1 MCARLKGPRMFTR
14 YIGIDLGTVNVLV
27 HERGRGI
34 VLKEPSVVAISVN
47 DNRIVAVGQ
56 EALEMLGRTPDT
68 IEVARPLKDG
78 VIADYVVTEAML
90 RYFIQK
96 VCGRL
101 RLFKP
106 EVMVSVPVGVTSV
119 ESRAVHD
126 ASLQAGAGEAFLI
139 PEPLAA
145 AIGAGL
151 PVATPTGNMI
161 INLGGGTTEAAVVA
175 VNGIVQWAS
184 IRVGG
189 NKIDEAIAAYVR
201 RKYNLLIGERTSEDI
216 KITIGSAIPLEEE
229 MSMEVRG
236 RDQVAGLPRTIKLSS
251 SEVTEAIAEPLAAI
265 VGVAR
270 DVLEKTPPE
279 LAADVIDRGA
289 VMTGGGAMLRNLDRL
304 LTDETGIAFYPADD
318 PIACCARG
326 AGRALEHYE
335 ILKRT
340 MRPVY

>member
-1 MCARLKGPRMFTR
+1 MFQR

-27 HERGRGI
+27 HERGQGI
-34 VLKEPSVVAISVN
+34 VLKEPSVVAISIN

-78 VIADYVVTEAML
+78 VIADYVVTEKML

-96 VCGRL
+96 VCGRF
-101 RLFKP
+101 RMFKP

-126 ASLQAGAGEAFLI
+126 AAIQAGAGQAFLI

-151 PVATPTGNMI
+151 PVATPTGNMV
-161 INLGGGTTEAAVVA
+161 INLGGGTTEAAIIS

-184 IRVGG
+184 VRVGG
-189 NKIDEAIAAYVR
+189 NKIDESIAAYVR
-201 RKYNLLIGERTSEDI
+201 RKYNLLIGERTSEDV
-216 KITIGSAIPLEEE
+216 KITIGSAIPLEEPLT
-229 MSMEVRG
+229 MDVRG

-251 SEVTEAIAEPLAAI
+251 AEVTEAMQEPLAAI
-265 VGVAR
+265 VGAAKE
-270 DVLEKTPPE
+270 VLEKTPPE
-279 LAADVIDRGA
+279 LAADIVDRGA
-289 VMTGGGAMLRNLDRL
+289 VMTGGGALLRNLDRL
-304 LTDETGIAFYPADD
+304 LTEETGIAFYPAED
-318 PIACCARG
+318 PMGCCARG
-326 AGRALEHYE
+326 AGRALEYYE
-335 ILKRT
+335 VLKRT